1 MSSPKVVIAGA
12 GIAGLT
18 CALALAQRGHSVKI
32 HDVFDEPEEIG
43 AGIQVPPNAWRVL
56 DALGLADALSLESIL
71 FTTICLIDAQS
82 GNIEL
87 QLPVNNDP
95 RSRTKF
101 VAMQRAQLHL
111 LLWKAVNEN
120 PLVETA
126 TSCKVQGA
134 VERPD
139 HVEIIC
145 ETPHGEHV
153 EKASVLIGADGIWS
167 NVRQY
172 VRGSLPPLPTG
183 RIALRAMVPSRFDN
197 SEPHV
202 TAWMGPKC
210 HVVTYP
216 VHTGATH
223 NIVAIVNGTADPGD
237 WTQKNMGQLP
247 QDLAVTL
254 SHLTQLEIDK
264 VEFTQWPLYAVAPD
278 GAWHSDRICLIGDA
292 AHGMEPFAAQGAAMG
307 IEDAYVLAK
316 NLDELGVENS
326 KAAFES
332 YREARL
338 PRIIKV
344 AKRTELNRFAYHQSG
359 IGRIVRNAVF
369 KMRKPEDFMSSLN
382 WLYDFDA
389 TR

>member
-1 MSSPKVVIAGA
+1 MSNPKIVIAGA

-18 CALALAQRGHSVKI
+18 CALALAQRGHSVRV
-32 HDVFDEPEEIG
+32 HEVFDEPEEFG

-56 DALGLADALSLESIL
+56 DALGLADALSLESIM
-71 FTTICLIDAQS
+71 FTTICLIDAHS
-82 GNIEL
+82 GDIEL
-87 QLPVNNDP
+87 QMPVNDDP
-95 RSRTKF
+95 GSITKF
-101 VAMQRAQLHL
+101 VAIQRAQLHMI
-111 LLWKAVNEN
+111 LWKAVSEN
-120 PLVETA
+120 PLVEIM

-134 VERPD
+134 VEHSD

-145 ETPHGEHV
+145 ETPNGQIV

-172 VRGSLPPLPTG
+172 VKGARQPVPTG
-183 RIALRAMVPSRFDN
+183 RIALRAMVPSLFDN

-216 VHTGATH
+216 VHTGSTH
-223 NIVAIVNGTADPGD
+223 NVVAIINGAAHSGS
-237 WTQKNMGQLP
+237 WSQKLAGPLP
-247 QDLAVTL
+247 EDLAVAL
-254 SHLTQLEIDK
+254 SHLTPLDIDE
-264 VEFTQWPLYAVAPD
+264 VDFTRWPLYSVAPE

-316 NLDELGVENS
+316 KLYEIGVENS
-326 KAAFES
+326 QAAFES
-332 YREARL
+332 YRAARL
-338 PRIIKV
+338 PRIKKV
-344 AKRTELNRFAYHQSG
+344 AKRTEFNRFAYHQSG

-369 KMRKPEDFMSSLN
+369 KMRKPEDFISSLD